1 MMTTART
8 HNREMGD
15 EVVVEWDAV
24 DCDPPG
30 AFRGLIPPPLN
41 GDIWIQVR
49 WTAPAVMTLATFA
62 APTGTARTPLATA
75 VTLHN
80 MTPESAIT
88 THYFYCST
96 RPYRTDDAQF
106 TTVLRGALEHAF
118 ANEDK
123 PMLEK
128 QQARMGEHEFWS
140 LSPVLLPVDAAAV
153 RARRKLKQLIEMEKR
168 PAG

>member
-1 MMTTART
+1 
-8 HNREMGD
+8 
-15 EVVVEWDAV
+15 
-24 DCDPPG
+24 
-30 AFRGLIPPPLN
+30 
-41 GDIWIQVR
+41 
-49 WTAPAVMTLATFA
+49 
-62 APTGTARTPLATA
+62 
-75 VTLHN
+75 